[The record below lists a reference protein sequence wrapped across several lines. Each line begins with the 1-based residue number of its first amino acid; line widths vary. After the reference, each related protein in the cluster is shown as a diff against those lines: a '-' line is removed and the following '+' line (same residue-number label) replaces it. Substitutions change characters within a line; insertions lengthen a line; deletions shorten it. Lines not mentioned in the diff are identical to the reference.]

1 MMNCTYDI
9 YKKSITVMLLCF
21 ITIQVFSQQLSDN
34 DIKKNI
40 EPVAAPLQKLLQLHP
55 KMYEFET
62 NKYKHLK
69 LQQGRRYGFLAA
81 NVQAVFPELVNE
93 KTFSYMFAK
102 NGYRDT
108 SFKTVDELSLIPL
121 LVASIKEQ
129 QLQIEQLKAAIEEL
143 KNKKGVA
150 VN

>member
-1 MMNCTYDI
+1 MNSTYNI
-9 YKKSITVMLLCF
+9 YKRSIIVVMLLFF
-21 ITIQVFSQQLSDN
+21 ITAPVFSQQLTDN

-40 EPVAAPLQKLLQLHP
+40 APVIAPLQKLLQLEP

-62 NKYKHLK
+62 SKYRHLK
-69 LQQGRRYGFLAA
+69 LQQGKRYGFLAA

-108 SFKTVDELSLIPL
+108 SIKTVDELSLIPV

-129 QLQIEQLKAAIEEL
+129 QEQIEQLKAAIEEL
-143 KNKKGVA
+143 KNKKGAA